1 MSFRVCV
8 ARSGNNC
15 RPRAR
20 QEPVGGRTV
29 DGMMGRAQSW
39 AWNISQGSKR
49 SGERR
54 DGDDA
59 TGGEERG
66 EDDPLACARR
76 RDVAEA
82 SGRPPSP
89 IPTCFLLHGR
99 LFLPAS
105 PTPPSPQRGRLPP
118 PAPRA
123 FRRAPRAHLTL
134 PFPTTLMIFGS
145 VLPGT
150 SGSQSSCQ
158 ALHVPSCKF
167 VCSQVPN
174 TEKLALPP
182 AAAAAEAPAPR
193 VSNGFT
199 GGISSVLSPG
209 K

>member
-1 MSFRVCV
+1 MPSQGPTR
-8 ARSGNNC
+8 ASGRPRSG
-15 RPRAR
+15 RHDGPRTIVGLEYLSGK
-20 QEPVGGRTV
+20 QEKWR
-29 DGMMGRAQSW
+29 
-39 AWNISQGSKR
+39 K
-49 SGERR
+49 ERR
-54 DGDDA
+54 RRRHRR
-59 TGGEERG
+59 GGKRRG
-66 EDDPLACARR
+66 RSASVCRR